1 MTDWQ
6 KAQSSTKPM
15 EFDTISSPTTVYQRK
30 NITEVT
36 KENETD
42 VEGMPS
48 TVWEYDERTMSH
60 EEYLQV
66 AQQYNSEKLN
76 TLSSVLDDIQLA
88 LLDLDAAN

>member
-1 MTDWQ
+1 MTGWQ

-15 EFDTISSPTTVYQRK
+15 EFDTTSSSTTVYQRK

-36 KENETD
+36 KENEINA
-42 VEGMPS
+42 EGMPS
-48 TVWEYDERTMSH
+48 TMWEYDERKMSH
-60 EEYLQV
+60 DEYLQV